1 MKSLSIRWAIFYS
14 HDQKLWVSGQM
25 VPHRAVWALDVLER
39 WRSIWVYLCLWK
51 DCWPNNLDVISS
63 AKLKIGEVRWGQ
75 IQDMFSKFVARSF
88 RTCPVH
94 QLQPK
99 RWIFELCEW
108 QHFAQHNRNSRSPQ
122 NPKQRH
128 CHIDMIQYG
137 LLVQKLNHAARNDP
151 GDFHSFFCYQVVVS
165 TTLPGFCVQSI
176 LCRLAFRM
184 VFAWLRNRFH
194 DFTLEM
200 CFFRL
205 PYVQKN
211 WTLVV
216 FHLQVFAK
224 VPSCFNWAS
233 FGTLHLQTKLY
244 I

>member
-14 HDQKLWVSGQM
+14 HDQKLWVSGRM

-122 NPKQRH
+122 NPKQRQSYWYDP
-128 CHIDMIQYG
+128 IWLISPKIKSRRPQWPRWFSLFF
-137 LLVQKLNHAARNDP
+137 LL
-151 GDFHSFFCYQVVVS
+151 
-165 TTLPGFCVQSI
+165 
-176 LCRLAFRM
+176 
-184 VFAWLRNRFH
+184 
-194 DFTLEM
+194 
-200 CFFRL
+200 
-205 PYVQKN
+205 
-211 WTLVV
+211 
-216 FHLQVFAK
+216 
-224 VPSCFNWAS
+224 PSCCFDNPS
-233 FGTLHLQTKLY
+233 RVLCPEHFV
-244 I
+244 